1 MEILPAVVL
10 YAEVI
15 LLASIDKN
23 LWRTLYT
30 PFNVLAIPYAVVLT
44 VCLLINGTMGFG
56 AFYYPSIWVWVIGLL
71 VFYVPSFLLGAL
83 YNAATRGVSD
93 LSFKFYESDI
103 RTLEKITQVIIVL
116 FLVWIA
122 YLFSTSPF
130 KPGSDEFGVALAG
143 EGLFGHLFSVLM
155 ALSILWIALV
165 GKENKRYWIYIL
177 CFIVLGVLYLVKSW
191 LMIPLLGGMF
201 LRLLIGRM
209 RLRIKL
215 IAGVV
220 LGGFAFFFLSYWISM
235 FMTNRDWGMQ
245 YYGLTSSEYAAETV
259 EYIQKHFVT
268 YLTAG
273 VYGLSEDMGMGIVE
287 PQDPTKI
294 YTSFVNIGHL
304 FTGEEMVS
312 AINEKYITTTK
323 LDNGTNVR
331 TMIGSLFIYLG
342 KWHAIAYLGVFS
354 VLTHLLFFIARQR
367 KSMLG
372 LVVVSW
378 VLGNLFMGWFEFY
391 FQHLNFI
398 TVPLFSFALWE
409 ICYYVRHRN
418 SQDGLLRR

>member
-122 YLFSTSPF
+122 YLFSTSAF

-143 EGLFGHLFSVLM
+143 KVCSGICF
-155 ALSILWIALV
+155 
-165 GKENKRYWIYIL
+165 RY
-177 CFIVLGVLYLVKSW
+177 
-191 LMIPLLGGMF
+191 
-201 LRLLIGRM
+201 
-209 RLRIKL
+209 
-215 IAGVV
+215 
-220 LGGFAFFFLSYWISM
+220 
-235 FMTNRDWGMQ
+235 
-245 YYGLTSSEYAAETV
+245 
-259 EYIQKHFVT
+259 
-268 YLTAG
+268 
-273 VYGLSEDMGMGIVE
+273 
-287 PQDPTKI
+287 
-294 YTSFVNIGHL
+294 
-304 FTGEEMVS
+304 
-312 AINEKYITTTK
+312 
-323 LDNGTNVR
+323 
-331 TMIGSLFIYLG
+331 
-342 KWHAIAYLGVFS
+342 
-354 VLTHLLFFIARQR
+354 
-367 KSMLG
+367 
-372 LVVVSW
+372 
-378 VLGNLFMGWFEFY
+378 
-391 FQHLNFI
+391 
-398 TVPLFSFALWE
+398 
-409 ICYYVRHRN
+409 
-418 SQDGLLRR
+418 